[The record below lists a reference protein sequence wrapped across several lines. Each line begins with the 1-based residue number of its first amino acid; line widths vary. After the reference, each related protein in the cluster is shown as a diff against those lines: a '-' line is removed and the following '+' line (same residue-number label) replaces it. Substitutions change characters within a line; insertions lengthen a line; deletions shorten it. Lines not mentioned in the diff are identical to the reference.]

1 MSHILLVED
10 DPAVLQLLQATL
22 ELGSFTSSQT
32 VSATEALQRIKT
44 QSFDAILLDSGVED
58 LGGPHLI
65 EAIRAVSDI
74 PLIVVSGQSDQPT
87 MIAALDA
94 GADDYVTK
102 PFMPGELLA
111 RLRGAMRRYAAA
123 HGEPKPVD
131 SSGKASRRF
140 RRGTKADLLIRFLCS
155 RQGELVRSD
164 EMISAVWGADK
175 KRTERNLR
183 VLLSSV
189 RRELKAQ
196 GQPFEII
203 NEHGRGYR
211 FAPHHIQRSTSPHP
225 RRRRE

>member
-1 MSHILLVED
+1 MSHVLLVED
-10 DPAVLQLLQATL
+10 DPAVLQVLQAMA
-22 ELGSFTSSQT
+22 EFGGFTSSQA

-44 QSFDAILLDSGVED
+44 QSFDAILLDSGVQD

-65 EAIRAVSDI
+65 EAIRAVSDV
-74 PLIVVSGQSDQPT
+74 PLIVVSGKSDQQSI
-87 MIAALDA
+87 IAALDA
-94 GADDYVTK
+94 GADDYVAK

-111 RLRGAMRRYAAA
+111 RIRAALRRYAVLPRDV
-123 HGEPKPVD
+123 PKPVK
-131 SSGKASRRF
+131 SSGKASRRL
-140 RRGTKADLLIRFLCS
+140 RRGTKADLLVGFLRS

-164 EMISAVWGADK
+164 EIISAVWGADK

-211 FAPHHIQRSTSPHP
+211 LVPHHIQRSSLL
-225 RRRRE
+225 